1 MVKNRTYRKIAG
13 SLLVLFAAA
22 FLAGADAGDPG
33 QGELDA
39 LRTEQASLRTRI
51 EALKHEQDYLL
62 FRRAMYQ
69 TDSKY
74 LVMNIA
80 ARSGR
85 LMYKNR
91 VLKEFAFRLPKNFQK
106 NSLRPGMVLL
116 TKKLEDKKERRTLV
130 FGTSFLLY
138 GKGAAAPPLP
148 EAAARLAVPK
158 KDLSSL
164 YFALEEGAAAYLER

>member
-1 MVKNRTYRKIAG
+1 MVKNGKYSQIAG
-13 SLLVLFAAA
+13 SVLVLFAAV

-33 QGELDA
+33 QGELDV
-39 LRTEQASLRTRI
+39 LQNQQASLRTQI
-51 EALKHEQDYLL
+51 EALKQEQDYLL

-74 LVMNIA
+74 LVMDIA

-91 VLKEFAFRLPKNFQK
+91 VLKEFAFRLPKNFRK
-106 NSLRPGMVLL
+106 NSLRPGMMLL

-130 FGTSFLLY
+130 FGSSFLLH
-138 GKGAAAPPLP
+138 GKGAAAPTLP
-148 EAAARLAVPK
+148 QDAARISVTK

-164 YFALEEGAAAYLER
+164 YYALEEGAAAYLER

>member
-1 MVKNRTYRKIAG
+1 MKSGRYWNITR
-13 SLLVLFAAA
+13 LLILFSAA
-22 FLAGADAGDPG
+22 FLMGAEAGDSG

-39 LRTEQASLRTRI
+39 LQTQQSALRTRI

-74 LVMNIA
+74 LVMDIA

-91 VLKEFAFRLPKNFQK
+91 VLKEFTFRLPKNFRSG
-106 NSLRPGMVLL
+106 SLQSGMVLL
-116 TKKLEDKKERRTLV
+116 TRKMEDKQERKTLV
-130 FGTSFLLY
+130 FGTSFLLH
-138 GKGAAAPPLP
+138 GKGT
-148 EAAARLAVPK
+148 AVPRLSEDAASISVTK

-164 YFALEEGAAAYLER
+164 YYALEEGAMAYLER

>member
-1 MVKNRTYRKIAG
+1 MLKSGIYSTTA
-13 SLLVLFAAA
+13 SLLILISAV
-22 FLAGADAGDPG
+22 FLMGADAGDPG

-39 LRTEQASLRTRI
+39 LRTQQSALRTRI
-51 EALKHEQDYLL
+51 EALKYEQDYLL

-91 VLKEFAFRLPKNFQK
+91 VLKEFKFGLPKNFRSG
-106 NSLRPGMVLL
+106 SLQSGMVML
-116 TKKLEDKKERRTLV
+116 TKKMEDKQQRRTLV
-130 FGTSFLLY
+130 FGTSFLLH
-138 GKGAAAPPLP
+138 GKGT
-148 EAAARLAVPK
+148 AVPRLSEDAASISVTK
-158 KDLSSL
+158 KDLASI
-164 YFALEEGAAAYLER
+164 YYALEEGAMAYLAR

>member
-1 MVKNRTYRKIAG
+1 MESGSSWNRT
-13 SLLVLFAAA
+13 SLLILFSAV
-22 FLAGADAGDPG
+22 FLMGAEAGDLG

-39 LRTEQASLRTRI
+39 LRSQQSALRTRI

-74 LVMNIA
+74 LVMDIA

-91 VLKEFAFRLPKNFQK
+91 VLKEFTFHLPKNFRSG
-106 NSLRPGMVLL
+106 SLPSGMVQL
-116 TKKLEDKKERRTLV
+116 TKKSEDKKERRTLV
-130 FGTSFLLY
+130 FGTSFLLH
-138 GKGAAAPPLP
+138 GRGTDAPRSSAVAADIS
-148 EAAARLAVPK
+148 VTK
-158 KDLSSL
+158 KDLASI
-164 YFALEEGAAAYLER
+164 YYALEEGATAYLER